1 MDDDGKREGLT
12 MVLPGAPA
20 DESAS
25 EPLWRAFKREQGW
38 VLGYKTSARFSDA
51 GVMTIGKTGGT
62 PLYALPDETR
72 FFATEAEARA
82 AADRFDTPT
91 IPEKDRL

>member
-1 MDDDGKREGLT
+1 MDDGKRQGLT
-12 MVLPGAPA
+12 MVLPGDHA
-20 DESAS
+20 E

-38 VLGYKTSARFSDA
+38 VLGYKTNARFSDA
-51 GVMTIGKTGGT
+51 GVMTIGQTGGT

-72 FFATEAEARA
+72 FFATEAEALA
-82 AADRFDTPT
+82 AAERFT